1 MLFRRDRR
9 RHMEERASDKNAF
22 REQALSYPA
31 LGAMTGGFLGLLGI
45 FLGWFVHELQLA
57 GGGVESFVV
66 RGTQDVSGQ
75 LAALGA
81 IVAFVGGGAMLLM
94 ADARIG
100 RWAAI
105 GAGAGAVFLLAF
117 SAAGLFRADA
127 ALPSTGAAV
136 AVVGVGTAFGA
147 YLSALGGVIA
157 TASVMLGIVRDREAT
172 DAGTWS

>member
-1 MLFRRDRR
+1 
-9 RHMEERASDKNAF
+9 MEERASDKNAF

-45 FLGWFVHELQLA
+45 FLGWFVYELQLA

-66 RGTQDVSGQ
+66 RGTQDLSGQ

-94 ADARIG
+94 VDTRIG
-100 RWAAI
+100 RWAAM

-117 SAAGLFRADA
+117 SAVGLFRADA
-127 ALPSTGAAV
+127 ALRSTGAAV
-136 AVVGVGTAFGA
+136 AVGVGTAFGA
-147 YLSALGGVIA
+147 YLSALGGAIA

-172 DAGTWS
+172 DAGT

>member
-1 MLFRRDRR
+1 
-9 RHMEERASDKNAF
+9 MEERASDKNVF

-45 FLGWFVHELQLA
+45 FLGWFAHEAQLA

-66 RGTQDVSGQ
+66 RGTQDLSGQ

-81 IVAFVGGGAMLLM
+81 IVAFLGGGAMLLM
-94 ADARIG
+94 ADAKLG
-100 RWAAI
+100 RWATMA
-105 GAGAGAVFLLAF
+105 AGAGAVFLLAF

-127 ALPSTGAAV
+127 ALQSAGAAV
-136 AVVGVGTAFGA
+136 AAGGGTAFGA

-157 TASVMLGIVRDREAT
+157 TASVMLGVVRDREAT
-172 DAGTWS
+172 DAGGWS